1 MQQTARGRLVLQQGL
16 LFGAILGVVDLART
30 LIDGPMGLTAAVP
43 GALGIVTFLVVAAG
57 FVYLGFRVAA
67 RAGKASQGALAG
79 LIAGLVV
86 WVCYVAGALLVAFS
100 NQETLRRQF
109 QSAADQAHL
118 GIQYTTE
125 TVLATIIVTLAF
137 AVFLGAGVGAGL
149 GALGGLFG
157 KRRPARAV

>member
-67 RAGKASQGALAG
+67 RAGKARQGALAG

-86 WVCYVAGALLVAFS
+86 WACYVAGALLVAFS

-109 QSAADQAHL
+109 QTAADQAHL

-157 KRRPARAV
+157 KRRLIRAV

>member
-16 LFGAILGVVDLART
+16 LFGTILGVVDLART

-67 RAGKASQGALAG
+67 RAGKARQGALAG

-86 WVCYVAGALLVAFS
+86 WACYVAGALLVAFS

-109 QSAADQAHL
+109 QTAADQAHL

-157 KRRPARAV
+157 KRRLIRAV